1 MRGRRSKLHHPTT
14 TFRRYDPKDT
24 HSVSH
29 PLVGK
34 LVAYIG
40 RGESVGTVVRVD
52 RSGRAIIQRHQGDYV
67 RRVTTRL
74 HEVSL

>member
-1 MRGRRSKLHHPTT
+1 MRGRRSKLHHPT

-24 HSVSH
+24 HSVDD

-34 LVAYIG
+34 LVAYVRG
-40 RGESVGTVVRVD
+40 GESVGTVVRVD
-52 RSGRAIIQRHQGDYV
+52 RSGRAVIQRHRGDFV

-74 HEVSL
+74 HEVSR